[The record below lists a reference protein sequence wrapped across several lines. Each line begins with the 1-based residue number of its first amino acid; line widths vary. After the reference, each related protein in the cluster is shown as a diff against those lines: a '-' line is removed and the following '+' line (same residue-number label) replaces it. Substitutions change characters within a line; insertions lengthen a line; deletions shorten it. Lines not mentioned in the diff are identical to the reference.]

1 MAAYGGEGTAGWA
14 TAIGA
19 DPVMKILIPDHVP
32 ESERKLIRETAPDV
46 DLLTLRATQRRSP
59 LRAGLRWV
67 LTRRMCPHGLYH
79 RFRAAVALRAGY
91 EMEIGDA
98 PLVAPR
104 GDVEA
109 FLATWTITRELYQQ
123 IRPLLPGLRW
133 VHSTMTGV
141 DHLLPDEAS
150 PAPDSGLRV
159 SCSKGVHSERIAE
172 FAVTLI
178 ASVAKRL
185 PDHARLQR
193 RRAWRSLRSK
203 ELAGSIVAVVG
214 AGSIGSAVAR
224 LARANGMRPIGIARH
239 PRDAPAFEAVYGP
252 DHLHAALARADF
264 IVVCIP
270 STAET
275 RGLIGAEALR
285 AVRRDAYLVNVSR
298 GSVVDEGALI
308 AALDA
313 RRIAGAALDVFDD
326 EPLPRNHPFYGREDV
341 LVTHHSSYAS
351 AASEQEVFERF
362 QRNVARYARGE
373 PLEGAIDVRLG
384 Y

>member
-1 MAAYGGEGTAGWA
+1 MAAYGGEGTAGRG
-14 TAIGA
+14 IGA
-19 DPVMKILIPDHVP
+19 DPSMKILIPDHVP
-32 ESERKLIRETAPDV
+32 ESERKLIREAAPDV
-46 DLLTLRATQRRSP
+46 DLLTLRATQRRSLP
-59 LRAGLRWV
+59 RAGLRWA
-67 LTRRMCPHGLYH
+67 LTRRMCPHGLYR
-79 RFRAAVALRAGY
+79 RFRSAVASRARY
-91 EMEIGDA
+91 EMEIDGG
-98 PLVAPR
+98 PLVVPR
-104 GDVEA
+104 GDVQA

-123 IRPLLPGLRW
+123 IHPLLPGLRW

-141 DHLLPDEAS
+141 DHLLSDES
-150 PAPDSGLRV
+150 SSAPNSGLRV
-159 SCSKGVHSERIAE
+159 SCSRGVHSERIAE
-172 FAVTLI
+172 FAVALI

-185 PDHARLQR
+185 PDHARLQS

-239 PRDAPAFEAVYGP
+239 PRGASAFEAVYGP
-252 DHLHAALARADF
+252 DHLHAVLARADF

-270 STAET
+270 RTTET
-275 RGLIGAEALR
+275 RGLVGTEALR

-326 EPLPRNHPFYGREDV
+326 EPLPRNHPLYGRKDV

-351 AASEQEVFERF
+351 AASEREIFERF
-362 QRNVARYARGE
+362 QRNVARYAWGE
-373 PLEGAIDVRLG
+373 PLEGEIEVRLG